1 MTTNYDERQRRQAE
15 REKEERRGEV
25 KIGEASGKVSRDMVA
40 NNDVR
45 IRIDNVEELRFRPA
59 ADIKK
64 GDSVKITIEA
74 DWTRRGQEIQRVD
87 HHRESQIGEALGKA
101 TRDIHKTNDVRIRID
116 NVEVLRFRPSVDL
129 KKGDSVRITIVKM

>member
-1 MTTNYDERQRRQAE
+1 MTTEYDKRRARQAE

-25 KIGEASGKVSRDMVA
+25 IIGEVSGKTSRDMVTTS
-40 NNDVR
+40 DVR

-74 DWTRRGQEIQRVD
+74 DWTGRGEEKQRVD
-87 HHRESQIGEALGKA
+87 HHRKSQIGEALGRA
-101 TRDIHKTNDVRIRID
+101 TGDIYKTSDVRVRID
-116 NVEVLRFRPSVDL
+116 NVEALSFKPSVDL
-129 KKGDSVRITIVKM
+129 KKGDSVRITIVKI